1 MKSDIKT
8 LELLAPAKDYDT
20 AVAAIRHGADAV
32 YIGGPAFGARAAAGN
47 SMADI
52 ARLCDYAHRFGVK
65 VYVTLNTIIY
75 DSELA
80 EVRALVGEYYRIG
93 VDALI
98 VQDMALLQMA
108 LPPIALHASTQC
120 DTRTASKAA
129 MLAAAGF
136 SQIVVARELSLT
148 ELGDIAAAVP
158 SVAIEA
164 FVHGAL
170 CVCYSGDCQASYVT
184 TGRSANRGE
193 CAQICRL
200 AYDLVDGQGRV
211 ISAARHFLS
220 LKDMCRL
227 DHLQAMIDAGVSS
240 FKIEGRLKD
249 AAYVKNVVAAYS
261 QALDAIVAASS
272 GRYVRASSGRVAH
285 NFEPDVAKSFNR
297 GFTDYFL
304 TGQRRRPGSLAN
316 LATPKWVGE
325 SIATVLRRAGK
336 RLEVKYLGSRRFANG
351 DGIGYFDAQGRFC
364 GVRINRAEAD
374 SVFLAQEAEV
384 PKGAKLYRNADKEW
398 LDTLSRSDDER
409 RLRLDMELRAIGG
422 NRGIALRLRD
432 ERGSMAEVV
441 EWMPLTAA
449 TAGGQQ
455 QQRRRVLERLGNT
468 IYRAG
473 TIEDYVGD
481 VFVAASVL
489 TALRRRALV
498 SLERASRATY
508 AYDYRRAASP
518 DLVTPQTLTRHDNV
532 ANAEAAAFYLE
543 HGTRVI
549 ERAIEVA
556 QPATAADVRVMTT
569 RYCLRREMGACL
581 RDKATADTLPRE
593 LYLRAPIGDFRLDFD
608 CRNCEMHLLRSTRL
622 KEMHDK

>member
-80 EVRALVGEYYRIG
+80 EVRALVCEYYRIG

-98 VQDMALLQMA
+98 VQDMALMQMA

-120 DTRTASKAA
+120 DTRTPAKAA

-148 ELGDIAAAVP
+148 ELRDVAAAVP

-200 AYDLVDGQGRV
+200 SYDLVDGAGRV
-211 ISAARHFLS
+211 ISASRHFLS

-249 AAYVKNVVAAYS
+249 AGYVKNVVAAYS
-261 QALDAIVAASS
+261 QALDNIVAASA

-304 TGQRRRPGSLAN
+304 TGQRRRPGAIAN
-316 LATPKWVGE
+316 FATPKWVGE
-325 SIATVLRRAGK
+325 GVATVLRRAGK

-398 LDTLSRSDDER
+398 LDTLSRRDEER
-409 RLRLDMELRAIGG
+409 KLRLDMELRAIGG
-422 NRGIALRLRD
+422 GRGIALRLSD
-432 ERGSMAEVV
+432 ERGCKAEVA
-441 EWMPLTAA
+441 EWMPLTPADS
-449 TAGGQQ
+449 AGQE

-468 IYRAG
+468 IYCAG
-473 TIEDYVGD
+473 TIEDYVGN

-489 TALRRRALV
+489 TALRRRALE

-508 AYDYRRAASP
+508 TYDYRRAPSP
-518 DLVTPQTLTRHDNV
+518 DFATPQTLTRHDNV
-532 ANAEAAAFYLE
+532 ANAAAAAFYRK

-556 QPATAADVRVMTT
+556 QPTTASDVRVMTT

-581 RDKATADTLPRE
+581 LDKVGADTLPRE

-608 CRNCEMHLLRSTRL
+608 CRNCEMHLLKTSRL